1 MKKRPTILLADD
13 HTMVLEGLS
22 KILAEDYTIVGLV
35 EDGRA
40 LIQSA
45 QKLEPDVIV
54 LDISMPLL
62 NGLEAARQLNKL
74 LPRTKFIFLTMHAD
88 PAYAT
93 QAFDAGASGFL
104 LKRSAAEELTQ
115 AIQAVLKDQFYVT
128 PVIAKDF
135 LLSVKNMSPRT
146 PSSSP
151 INTLTPRQREVLQL
165 VAEGKSIKEAASIL
179 NISNKTVEFHKSR
192 IMQELHVHTTA
203 ELTKYALAQGVIS
216 SE

>member
-1 MKKRPTILLADD
+1 
-13 HTMVLEGLS
+13 MVLEGLS

-62 NGLEAARQLNKL
+62 NGLEAARQLTKL
-74 LPRTKFIFLTMHAD
+74 LPRTKFIFLTMHTD

-135 LLSVKNMSPRT
+135 LLSVKNMSPIAQ
-146 PSSSP
+146 SSP
-151 INTLTPRQREVLQL
+151 PIHTLTPRQREVLQL

>member
-1 MKKRPTILLADD
+1 
-13 HTMVLEGLS
+13 MVLEGLS
-22 KILAEDYTIVGLV
+22 KILAEDYTVVGLV

-40 LIQSA
+40 LILSA
-45 QKLEPDVIV
+45 QQLEPDVIV

-74 LPRTKFIFLTMHAD
+74 LPRTKLIFLTMHAD
-88 PAYAT
+88 PAYAM
-93 QAFDAGASGFL
+93 QAFDLGASGFL

-135 LLSVKNMSPRT
+135 LSCVKNKSTVEPPLLT
-146 PSSSP
+146 N
-151 INTLTPRQREVLQL
+151 NTLTTRQREVLQL

-179 NISNKTVEFHKSR
+179 NISCKTVEFHKSR
-192 IMQELHVHTTA
+192 IMQELNVHTTA
-203 ELTKYALAQGVIS
+203 ELTRYALARGVIS
-216 SE
+216 LE